1 MKQRLVFFKAKNGL
15 KFKIPNELLVKAG
28 KHAAERGITLEEY
41 IQEAIG
47 MLTDEQIKE
56 MAKTGVDMAD
66 KPVQN

>member
-28 KHAAERGITLEEY
+28 QHAAERGMTLEEY

-66 KPVQN
+66 KPVQD

>member
-28 KHAAERGITLEEY
+28 QHAAERGITLEEY